1 MQVLLQLLSFMSSS
15 EQPTVKGK
23 NLTMQG
29 KMNGTGNYLSNRK
42 VFKTS
47 SCVCC
52 RSLHATFYEVGCATR
67 QVARHDL
74 SITLQQLAH
83 LHASRH
89 ITVRELFISLLD
101 TVLLTYHNPVPC

>member
-1 MQVLLQLLSFMSSS
+1 MEPEIICRTGRSSRLQA
-15 EQPTVKGK
+15 
-23 NLTMQG
+23 
-29 KMNGTGNYLSNRK
+29 
-42 VFKTS
+42 VFAVEVFTRHS
-47 SCVCC
+47 
-52 RSLHATFYEVGCATR
+52 TEVGCATR

-101 TVLLTYHNPVPC
+101 TVLLTYHNSVPC